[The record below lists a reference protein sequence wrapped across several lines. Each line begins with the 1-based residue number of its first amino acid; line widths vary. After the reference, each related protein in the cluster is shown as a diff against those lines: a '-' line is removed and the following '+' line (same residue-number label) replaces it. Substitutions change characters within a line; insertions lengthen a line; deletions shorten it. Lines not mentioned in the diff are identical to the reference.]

1 MYTQV
6 HRGNL
11 EELVKAIL
19 AMPVPKKNDQ
29 KPIVTQKVEEPM
41 KQTQKPVQQEQ
52 TDEDRIDFVNV
63 KDIIK
68 GMEKQKPEPRDYSK
82 ETNGF
87 QKKITDNGHDYEK
100 KLEDEDLQK
109 TDEDEKT
116 IRSDKSLEKTESS
129 DSSESLSRSNSYV
142 NGVPV
147 QVPKPLPRSSISE
160 AGSSDDQVSEA
171 PKPKPRTTA
180 IPVSGY
186 KVFFYLSTVVDN
198 ASCKFKVFDVL
209 YFTTIDFHCIYKIFL
224 FVKMNV
230 IAVV

>member
-1 MYTQV
+1 MIYICILHTQV

-29 KPIVTQKVEEPM
+29 KPIVTQKVEEPV
-41 KQTQKPVQQEQ
+41 KQTQKQVQQEQ
-52 TDEDRIDFVNV
+52 TDEDRLDFVNV

-68 GMEKQKPEPRDYSK
+68 GMEKQKPEPREYSK

-109 TDEDEKT
+109 AEEDEKT

-186 KVFFYLSTVVDN
+186 KVFFL
-198 ASCKFKVFDVL
+198 
-209 YFTTIDFHCIYKIFL
+209 
-224 FVKMNV
+224 M
-230 IAVV
+230 